1 MNLPIEIYAFLER
14 RLGQDDAMVVAK
26 SIEASLS
33 HIEERSR
40 EIALQRKLE
49 AKEEL
54 RIELRNELTTKEDLA
69 RLEGTMK
76 EDMAR
81 LESAVKEDMARLEGT
96 MKEDMARLEGT
107 MKEDMARLES
117 AVKESI
123 ARLDKKFTVLWLTT
137 IFMVIFVNKNA
148 LEFLASLLG
157 LIK

>member
-81 LESAVKEDMARLEGT
+81 LESAVKE
-96 MKEDMARLEGT
+96 
-107 MKEDMARLES
+107 
-117 AVKESI
+117 SI